1 MWVSWSK
8 TGQKKKW
15 NAFFRLHKIDMAWTW
30 KISNW
35 SSAAVHQLTL
45 MINTRKIIYRK
56 NEVTSHFLL
65 FCCGSHSLEEC
76 ELYWDM
82 NGPRR
87 RNENRFRR
95 VFARSR
101 LSPTVA
107 ALKLKRI
114 LGRLFFPLQTAT
126 ARAGGSFYFAR
137 ERTSIELRRKCVYGK
152 SRAERSWETSSIC
165 HCYMC
170 MVCGIE
176 QTIDINNKQKIC
188 GVWRRKEEL
197 LLFSVD
203 IVESVAIISSYCRL
217 EVAS

>member
-1 MWVSWSK
+1 
-8 TGQKKKW
+8 
-15 NAFFRLHKIDMAWTW
+15 
-30 KISNW
+30 
-35 SSAAVHQLTL
+35 

-56 NEVTSHFLL
+56 NEVTSHFFFFRLVLWFTFTRRVRALL
-65 FCCGSHSLEEC
+65 GYE
-76 ELYWDM
+76 
-82 NGPRR
+82 RTQKR

-114 LGRLFFPLQTAT
+114 LGRLFFSSPQTAT
-126 ARAGGSFYFAR
+126 ARAGGSFYYAR

-152 SRAERSWETSSIC
+152 PRAERRARYATAM
-165 HCYMC
+165 CYVC

-188 GVWRRKEEL
+188 V
-197 LLFSVD
+197 
-203 IVESVAIISSYCRL
+203 
-217 EVAS
+217 

>member
-8 TGQKKKW
+8 AGQKKKW
-15 NAFFRLHKIDMAWTW
+15 NASFRLHKIDMAWTW
-30 KISNW
+30 NISNW
-35 SSAAVHQLTL
+35 SSAAVRQLTL

-56 NEVTSHFLL
+56 NEVTSHF
-65 FCCGSHSLEEC
+65 FFVFCGSHSLGEC
-76 ELYWDM
+76 ELYWDMM

-126 ARAGGSFYFAR
+126 ARAGGSVCYAR

-152 SRAERSWETSSIC
+152 PRAARRARYATA
-165 HCYMC
+165 M
-170 MVCGIE
+170 
-176 QTIDINNKQKIC
+176 
-188 GVWRRKEEL
+188 GVWCAELSKQSALTTNTKYVYEEEKKSCS
-197 LLFSVD
+197 F
-203 IVESVAIISSYCRL
+203 RL
-217 EVAS
+217 IL